1 MPCLAPPRGDRRRT
15 ESDNLAVYEEE
26 RSMEFLIF
34 LAVIA
39 AVGGGVLWGRKN
51 FRSEIERAKRIR
63 RANKNN

>member
-1 MPCLAPPRGDRRRT
+1 MPCRVPSRGDKRRT

-26 RSMEFLIF
+26 HGMEFLIF